1 LAVFWGTL
9 LEVLPPS
16 FHQLLITVRGSQNW
30 MLLWSLLW
38 PNWAFGMIWTVYVE
52 EEQVCDNVCWDLCVT
67 MGWRGICCCCLLFP
81 LQVGPK
87 ILKP

>member
-1 LAVFWGTL
+1 M
-9 LEVLPPS
+9 
-16 FHQLLITVRGSQNW
+16 TVRRLQNW

-38 PNWAFGMIWTVYVE
+38 PNWTFGMIWTVYTE

-87 ILKP
+87 TLKP